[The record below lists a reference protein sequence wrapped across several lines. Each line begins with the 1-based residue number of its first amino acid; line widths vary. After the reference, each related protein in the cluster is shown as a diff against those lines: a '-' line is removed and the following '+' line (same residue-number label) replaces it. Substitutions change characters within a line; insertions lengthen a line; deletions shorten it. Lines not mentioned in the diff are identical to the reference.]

1 MHPVGGG
8 NGMAVFIE
16 VKDLSL
22 EFDGIK
28 VLKNINLTIN
38 EGEVL
43 GILGRS
49 GSGKTVLMHV
59 LRGVE
64 EYEGISGQVI
74 YHLAR
79 CEKCGHIEPPSKVG
93 MKCPACEGVLKAFEA
108 DFVKLS
114 IHDSHRR
121 DVTKRIAIMLQRTF
135 ALYGDDMVIAN
146 VVNSLTE
153 IGVSTEDAMGKA
165 VDLLEKVQLS
175 HRMMHVARDLSGGEK
190 QRVVL
195 ARQLVR
201 DPMLLIADEP
211 TGTLDPRTAQVVHD
225 VIDKAVRDY
234 NMTMVI
240 TSHWC
245 DVIEQLADKAIVL
258 EDGAIVSEGSPEKIA
273 REFMNLVCAVEKKS
287 DVEVGDTLIKVEHL
301 VKKYISVNR
310 GVVYAVNDISFDVKE
325 GEIFGLAGTSGA
337 GKTTTS
343 EILMGIVQ
351 PTSGEVKVRV
361 GDEWV
366 DMKKPGPECRGRAVK
381 YMGILHQEYGL
392 YNHRTIIDNL
402 TESIGIDLPY
412 ELAVRKAI
420 NTLISTGFT
429 EEKAKSILSK
439 MSDEISEGER
449 HRVALAQILMKE
461 PVIVVM
467 DEPTGTMDP
476 ITKMEVT
483 KSILKAREKMGD
495 TFVIVSHDMD
505 FLEEICDRVALM
517 RNGKIVDIG
526 APAAVLSKL
535 TDKERLEAAAGS

>member
-1 MHPVGGG
+1 
-8 NGMAVFIE
+8 MAVFIE

-22 EFDGIK
+22 EFDGVK
-28 VLKNINLTIN
+28 VLKDINLSIN

-64 EYEGISGQVI
+64 EYEGISGSVI

-79 CEKCGHIEPPSKVG
+79 CEKCGHIEPPSKTG
-93 MKCPACEGVLKAFEA
+93 EECPACGGDTLKPFDA
-108 DFVKLS
+108 DFVKMPL
-114 IHDSHRR
+114 HDPKRK
-121 DVTKRIAIMLQRTF
+121 DITKRIAIMLQRTF
-135 ALYGDDMVIAN
+135 ALYGDDRVIAN

-153 IGVSTEDAMGKA
+153 IGVSSEDALSKA

-211 TGTLDPRTAQVVHD
+211 TGTLDPRTAKVVHD
-225 VIDKAVRDY
+225 VIEKAVRDY

-240 TSHWC
+240 TSHWS
-245 DVIEQLADKAIVL
+245 DVVEDLADKAIIL
-258 EDGAIVSEGSPEKIA
+258 EDGAIVSEGEPADISK
-273 REFMNLVCAVEKKS
+273 EFMQRVCSVDKSCEVEI
-287 DVEVGDTLIKVEHL
+287 GDPLIRVDNL
-301 VKKYISVNR
+301 VKKYISVSR
-310 GVVYAVNDISFDVKE
+310 GVVYAVDDISFEVKE
-325 GEIFGLAGTSGA
+325 SEIFGLAGTSGA

-351 PTSGEVKVRV
+351 PTSGEVQVRV
-361 GDEWV
+361 GDEWI
-366 DMKKPGPECRGRAVK
+366 DMKKPGPECRGRALQ

-420 NTLISTGFT
+420 NTLMSTGFT

-476 ITKMEVT
+476 ITKKDVT
-483 KSILKAREKMGD
+483 RSILTAREKMGD
-495 TFVIVSHDMD
+495 TFIIVSHDMD
-505 FLEEICDRVALM
+505 FLQEICDRVALM
-517 RNGKIVDIG
+517 RSGKIVDVGDPDI
-526 APAAVLSKL
+526 VLSQL
-535 TDKERLEAAAGS
+535 TEEERLEAATES

>member
-1 MHPVGGG
+1 
-8 NGMAVFIE
+8 MAVFIE

-22 EFDGIK
+22 EFDGVK
-28 VLKNINLTIN
+28 VLKDINLNIN

-64 EYEGISGQVI
+64 EYEGISGEVI
-74 YHLAR
+74 YHLSR
-79 CEKCGHIEPPSKVG
+79 CEKCGHIEPPSKAG
-93 MKCPACEGVLKAFEA
+93 QECPHCSGETLKPFDA
-108 DFVKLS
+108 DFVKMPL
-114 IHDSHRR
+114 HDPKRR
-121 DVTKRIAIMLQRTF
+121 DITKRIAIMLQRTF
-135 ALYGDDMVIAN
+135 ALYGDDRVIAN

-153 IGVSTEDAMGKA
+153 IGVNSEDALSKA
-165 VDLLEKVQLS
+165 VDLLDKVQLS

-211 TGTLDPRTAQVVHD
+211 TGTLDPRTAKVVHD
-225 VIDKAVRDY
+225 VIQKAVKDY

-240 TSHWC
+240 TSHWS
-245 DVIEQLADKAIVL
+245 DVVEDLADKAIIL
-258 EDGAIVSEGSPEKIA
+258 DEGAIVSEGSPADVAK
-273 REFMNLVCAVEKKS
+273 EFMQRVCVVEKS
-287 DVEVGDTLIKVEHL
+287 CEVRVGDPLIRVENL
-301 VKKYISVNR
+301 VKKYISVSR
-310 GVVYAVNDISFDVKE
+310 GVVYAVNDVSFEVKE
-325 GEIFGLAGTSGA
+325 SEIFGLAGTSGA

-351 PTSGEVKVRV
+351 PTSGEVQVRV
-361 GDEWV
+361 GDEWI
-366 DMKKPGPECRGRAVK
+366 DMKKPGPECRGRALQ

-420 NTLISTGFT
+420 NTLMSTGFT

-461 PVIVVM
+461 PVIIVM

-476 ITKMEVT
+476 ITKKEVT
-483 KSILKAREKMGD
+483 KSILMAREKMGD

-505 FLEEICDRVALM
+505 FLQEICDRVALM

-526 APAAVLSKL
+526 EPGTVLSQL
-535 TDKERLEAAAGS
+535 TEEERLEAAAEP

>member
-1 MHPVGGG
+1 
-8 NGMAVFIE
+8 
-16 VKDLSL
+16 
-22 EFDGIK
+22 
-28 VLKNINLTIN
+28 
-38 EGEVL
+38 
-43 GILGRS
+43 
-49 GSGKTVLMHV
+49 
-59 LRGVE
+59 
-64 EYEGISGQVI
+64 
-74 YHLAR
+74 
-79 CEKCGHIEPPSKVG
+79 
-93 MKCPACEGVLKAFEA
+93 
-108 DFVKLS
+108 
-114 IHDSHRR
+114 
-121 DVTKRIAIMLQRTF
+121 
-135 ALYGDDMVIAN
+135 
-146 VVNSLTE
+146 
-153 IGVSTEDAMGKA
+153 MGKA

-211 TGTLDPRTAQVVHD
+211 TGTLDPRTAKVVHD
-225 VIDKAVRDY
+225 VIAKAVKDY
-234 NMTMVI
+234 KMTMVI

-245 DVIEQLADKAIVL
+245 DVVEELADKAIVL

-273 REFMNLVCAVEKKS
+273 KEFMNRVCSIEKKS
-287 DVEVGDTLIKVEHL
+287 DVEVGGTLIKVEHL
-301 VKKYISVNR
+301 VKKYISVSR
-310 GVVYAVNDISFDVKE
+310 GVVYAVNDISFEVKE

-351 PTSGEVKVRV
+351 PTSGDVHVRV

-420 NTLISTGFT
+420 NTLASTGFT

-461 PVIVVM
+461 PVIIVM

-476 ITKMEVT
+476 ITKKEVT

-526 APAAVLSKL
+526 LPAAVLSQL
-535 TDKERLEAAAGS
+535 TDKERTEAVAGP

>member
-1 MHPVGGG
+1 
-8 NGMAVFIE
+8 MAVFIE

-22 EFDGIK
+22 EFDGVK
-28 VLKNINLTIN
+28 VLKKINLNIN

-64 EYEGISGQVI
+64 EYEGISGEVI

-79 CEKCGHIEPPSKVG
+79 CEKCGHIEPPSKTG
-93 MKCPACEGVLKAFEA
+93 QKCPVCTEETLKPFDA
-108 DFVKLS
+108 DFVKMSL
-114 IHDSHRR
+114 HDPHRR
-121 DVTKRIAIMLQRTF
+121 DITKRIAIMLQRTF
-135 ALYGDDMVIAN
+135 ALYGDDRVIAN

-153 IGVSTEDAMGKA
+153 IGVNSEDAMSKA
-165 VDLLEKVQLS
+165 VDLLEKVELS

-211 TGTLDPRTAQVVHD
+211 TGTLDPRTAEVVHN
-225 VIDKAVRDY
+225 VIKKAVKDY

-240 TSHWC
+240 TSHWS
-245 DVIEQLADKAIVL
+245 DVVEDLADKAIIL
-258 EDGAIVSEGSPEKIA
+258 DDGSIVSEGSPADVAK
-273 REFMNLVCAVEKKS
+273 EFMQRVCVVEKSS
-287 DVEVGDTLIKVEHL
+287 DFNVGDPIIRVENL
-301 VKKYISVNR
+301 VKKYISVSR
-310 GVVYAVNDISFDVKE
+310 GVVYAVDDISFDVKE
-325 GEIFGLAGTSGA
+325 SEIFGLAGTSGA

-351 PTSGEVKVRV
+351 PTSGEVQVKV
-361 GDEWV
+361 GDEWI
-366 DMKKPGPECRGRAVK
+366 DMKKPGPECRGRALK

-420 NTLISTGFT
+420 NTLMSTGFS
-429 EEKAKSILSK
+429 EEKAKSILPK

-476 ITKMEVT
+476 ITKKDVT
-483 KSILKAREKMGD
+483 KSILMARQKMGD

-505 FLEEICDRVALM
+505 FLMEICDRVALM
-517 RNGKIVDIG
+517 RNGKIVDVG
-526 APAAVLSKL
+526 EPEAVLSQL
-535 TDKERLEAAAGS
+535 TEDELLEAAAET

>member
-1 MHPVGGG
+1 
-8 NGMAVFIE
+8 MAVFIE
-16 VKDLSL
+16 VKDLTL
-22 EFDGIK
+22 EFDGVK

-64 EYEGISGQVI
+64 EYESISGQVI
-74 YHLAR
+74 YHISR
-79 CEKCGHIEPPSKVG
+79 CEKCGQVHPPSKAG
-93 MKCPACEGVLKAFEA
+93 QTCPNCDDDVLKPLDI
-108 DFVKLS
+108 DFAS
-114 IHDSHRR
+114 IALHDSKRR
-121 DVTKRIAIMLQRTF
+121 EITRRIAIMLQRTF
-135 ALYGDDMVIAN
+135 ALYGDDPVITN

-153 IGVSTEDAMGKA
+153 VGMNNEIALERA
-165 VDLLEKVQLS
+165 VELIEKVELS
-175 HRMMHVARDLSGGEK
+175 HRMMHIARDLSGGEK

-211 TGTLDPRTAQVVHD
+211 TGTLDPRTADIVHD
-225 VIDKAVRDY
+225 VIAKAVKEY
-234 NMTMVI
+234 NMTMII
-240 TSHWC
+240 TSHWSE
-245 DVIEQLADKAIVL
+245 VIEDLADKAIIL
-258 EDGAIVSEGSPEKIA
+258 EDGAIVSEGSPSDMSK
-273 REFMNLVCAVEKKS
+273 EFMQRVCTIEKKC
-287 DVEVGDTLIKVEHL
+287 DVVVGKPLIKVDNL
-301 VKKYISVNR
+301 VKKYISVAR
-310 GVVYAVNDISFDVKE
+310 GVIYAVNDVSFDVME

-343 EILMGIVQ
+343 EVLMGIVQ
-351 PTSGEVKVRV
+351 PTSGEVQVRV
-361 GDEWV
+361 GDEWI

-412 ELAVRKAI
+412 ELAVRKAL

-429 EEKAKSILSK
+429 QEKAKSILSK
-439 MSDEISEGER
+439 MSNEISEGER

-461 PVIVVM
+461 PNIIIM

-476 ITKMEVT
+476 ITKKEVT
-483 KSILKAREKMGD
+483 KSILEAREKRGD

-517 RNGKIVDIG
+517 RHGKIVDVGEPEKVI
-526 APAAVLSKL
+526 SQL
-535 TDKERLEAAAGS
+535 TEEERMEAATEP